1 MFEKN
6 VKFTD
11 VKDIKLSKKL
21 IIPIVIAVVALIIL
35 SASLTIVPAGNTG
48 VVLTLGKVSDRILT
62 EGLNFKVPFVQ
73 NVKIINNKIQV
84 IEIEANAVSK
94 DLQTVNSS
102 IAVNY
107 RVGFESSARIYKNI
121 GSDYET
127 IILLPAVK
135 ESVKAVTAKYTAEQL
150 ITKRNQVGDEI
161 KEALE
166 GKVNEYGVVIEKFN
180 IVNFDFSAEF
190 NAAIEAKQVAEQNL
204 IKTQTEQEQEIVIA
218 EAEAKKKVI
227 AAEAEA
233 KAIEKKAKAQAEA
246 NNVITKSLS
255 GNLIEY
261 EKVQK
266 WNGEL
271 PLATGGSSII
281 DMRGLDGTN
290 SNTASAE
297 KADK

>member
-1 MFEKN
+1 MTGKN
-6 VKFTD
+6 KTFTD
-11 VKDIKLSKKL
+11 VKLNKISKKT
-21 IIPIVIAVVALIIL
+21 IIAIIIAIAAIIIIC
-35 SASLTIVPAGNTG
+35 ASITIVPAGNTG
-48 VVLTLGKVSDRILT
+48 VVLTFGKVSDRILT
-62 EGLNFKVPFVQ
+62 EGLSLKAPFVQ

-94 DLQTVNSS
+94 DLQTVSSS

-107 RVGFESSARIYKNI
+107 RVGYESSASIYKNI
-121 GSDYET
+121 GSNYES

-166 GKVNEYGVVIEKFN
+166 SKVNEYGVVIEKFN

-204 IKTQTEQEQEIVIA
+204 IKTQTEQQQEIVIA
-218 EAEAKKKVI
+218 EAEAQKKII
-227 AAEAEA
+227 AAEADA
-233 KAIEKKAKAQAEA
+233 KAIKKKADAQAEA
-246 NNVITKSLS
+246 NETISKSLS

-266 WNGEL
+266 WDGEL
-271 PLATGGSSII
+271 PVATGGSSII
-281 DMRGLDGTN
+281 DMRGLESDT
-290 SNTASAE
+290 TE
-297 KADK
+297 KDSEN

>member
-1 MFEKN
+1 MFERN

-11 VKDIKLSKKL
+11 VKDIKVNKKL
-21 IIPIVIAVVALIIL
+21 IAPIIIAVLVLIL
-35 SASLTIVPAGNTG
+35 ASASLTIVPAGNTG
-48 VVLTLGKVSDRILT
+48 VVLTMGKVSDRILT

-94 DLQTVNSS
+94 DLQTVSSS

-161 KEALE
+161 KSALE

-180 IVNFDFSAEF
+180 IVNFDFSTEF

-233 KAIEKKAKAQAEA
+233 KAIKKKAEAQAEA
-246 NNVITKSLS
+246 NNVITKSLT

-271 PLATGGSSII
+271 PMATGGSSII
-281 DMRGLDGTN
+281 DMRGLDG
-290 SNTASAE
+290 SAKTGSGD

>member
-1 MFEKN
+1 MINRTE
-6 VKFTD
+6 KFTD
-11 VKDIKLSKKL
+11 VRSFKASKK
-21 IIPIVIAVVALIIL
+21 IIAAVAIAVVAVVLIA
-35 SASLTIVPAGNTG
+35 SSLTIVPAGKTG
-48 VVLTLGKVSDRILT
+48 VVLTMGKVSDRIMT
-62 EGLNFKVPFVQ
+62 EGLNFKAPFVQ

-94 DLQTVNSS
+94 DLQTVSSS

-107 RVGFESSARIYKNI
+107 RIGFESSASIYKNI
-121 GSDYET
+121 GQDYET

-166 GKVNEYGVVIEKFN
+166 SKVNEYGVVIEKFN

-227 AAEAEA
+227 AANAEAEA
-233 KAIEKKAKAQAEA
+233 TQKKAAAQAKA
-246 NNVITKSLS
+246 NEVLTKSIS
-255 GNLIEY
+255 DRLIEY
-261 EKVQK
+261 EKIQK

-271 PLATGGSSII
+271 PKATGGNAII
-281 DMRGLDGTN
+281 DIRDGSTT
-290 SNTASAE
+290 SSEE
-297 KADK
+297 KK